1 MDLKLH
7 CQVVGK
13 CLLRQVGANFEIVKM
28 GFGIWKAFD
37 GNNMKLVV
45 HKVICNPKDPTIPFW

>member
-28 GFGIWKAFD
+28 GFGVRYGKHLMPTIETQ
-37 GNNMKLVV
+37 
-45 HKVICNPKDPTIPFW
+45 VICNPKDPTISFW